1 MDFIRVTGQVGIPGN
16 DGVRVCPYRYGKL
29 HRPTQLDQHDAY
41 CSVLAQ
47 RRRSFGCIQLL
58 SELQPKRDS
67 SGTTRARDLLL
78 LLGSCVLPVRNLPAF
93 PRAGGDQF
101 GDSRR
106 QVQGRDRRH
115 AQPESSDKLTRQND
129 ACRGGKNKLMSKVS
143 QLSLFVSQTSIAFK
157 INYKHSQG
165 V

>member
-1 MDFIRVTGQVGIPGN
+1 MDFIRVTGQVGVPGN

-29 HRPTQLDQHDAY
+29 HRPTRLDQHYAN

-47 RRRSFGCIQLL
+47 RRGSAGCIQLL
-58 SELQPKRDS
+58 SELQRAS
-67 SGTTRARDLLL
+67 SSTTRARDLLL
-78 LLGSCVLPVRNLPAF
+78 LLGSCVLPVRNLPAV
-93 PRAGGDQF
+93 PCDGGDQF

-115 AQPESSDKLTRQND
+115 AQPESTDKLTRQND

-143 QLSLFVSQTSIAFK
+143 
-157 INYKHSQG
+157 
-165 V
+165 